1 MVESSPAHLDSL
13 FHALA
18 DTTRR
23 AILRDLTLREKT
35 VGEIAQPFA
44 ISLAAVSKHL
54 KVLEAADLIERQRRG
69 SFQVVRL
76 NAPSLKPATEWLGF
90 YDKFWNSALDRLQ
103 THLEAVHLT
112 PISKEKLKP

>member
-1 MVESSPAHLDSL
+1 MVESAPAHLDTL

-23 AILRDLTLREKT
+23 AILRDLSLRDALTKGKT
-35 VGEIAQPFA
+35 VGEIAQPYA
-44 ISLAAVSKHL
+44 MSLAAVSKHL
-54 KVLEAADLIERQRRG
+54 KVLEAAELIERERRG

-76 NAPSLKPATEWLGF
+76 NAPSLRPATEWLAF

-103 THLEAVHLT
+103 THLEAKA
-112 PISKEKLKP
+112 KEK